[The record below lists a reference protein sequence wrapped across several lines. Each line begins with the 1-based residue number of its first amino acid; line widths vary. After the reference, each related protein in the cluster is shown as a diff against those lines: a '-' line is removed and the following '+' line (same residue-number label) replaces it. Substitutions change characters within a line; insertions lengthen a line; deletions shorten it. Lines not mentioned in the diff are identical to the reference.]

1 MKKIISIALVLVMV
15 LAVSV
20 NAFAATKE
28 QVLDALSKPVIT
40 TYWETRSIPAEYINA
55 AEKHL
60 DKANFSSA
68 ELDAILGYI
77 EEGRYLLETEYA
89 EVYFGKLTAA
99 EQNKM
104 LDLMNKAAKAAKVEV
119 TVKDSTLSFKSLL
132 TEETVGGDVSKPI
145 QNTGAD
151 MTALAFAA
159 SALVLAAVAGT
170 VASRKL
176 GK

>member
-1 MKKIISIALVLVMV
+1 MKKIISIVLVLVMV

-28 QVLDALSKPVIT
+28 QVLNALSKPVIT

-89 EVYFGKLTAA
+89 EVYFGKLTEA

-119 TVKDSTLSFKSLL
+119 TVKDNTLSFKSLL

>member
-1 MKKIISIALVLVMV
+1 MKKIISVVLVLVMV
-15 LAVSV
+15 LAFSV

-28 QVLDALSKPVIT
+28 QVMNALSKPVVT
-40 TYWETRSIPAEYINA
+40 EYWETRAIPAEYLNA

-60 DKANFSSA
+60 DKANFTAA
-68 ELDAILGYI
+68 ELDVILGYI
-77 EEGRYLLETEYA
+77 EEGRYLLEKEYG
-89 EVYFGKLTAA
+89 EVYWVRLTTA

-104 LDLMNKAAKAAKVEV
+104 LDLVNKAAKAAKVEV
-119 TVKDSTLSFKSLL
+119 TIKDNNVSFKSLL
-132 TEETVGGDVSKPI
+132 TDETVGGEVSKPI

-151 MTALAFAA
+151 VTALAVAA

>member
-1 MKKIISIALVLVMV
+1 MKKIVSIVLVLVML

-20 NAFAATKE
+20 GAFAATKE
-28 QVLDALSKPVIT
+28 QVLNALSKPVIT
-40 TYWETRSIPAEYINA
+40 KYWDVRAIPADYINA

-60 DKANFSSA
+60 DKANFTSA
-68 ELDAILGYI
+68 ELDVILGYI
-77 EEGRYLLETEYA
+77 EEGRYLLGEEYN
-89 EVYFGKLTAA
+89 EVYWSRLTTA

-104 LDLMNKAAKAAKVEV
+104 LDLVNKAAKAAKVEV
-119 TVKDSTLSFKSLL
+119 TIKDSKVSFKSLL
-132 TEETVGGDVSKPI
+132 TEETVGSEISKPI

-151 MTALAFAA
+151 VTALAVAA

>member
-1 MKKIISIALVLVMV
+1 MKKIVSIVLVLVMI

-28 QVLDALSKPVIT
+28 QVLNALSKPVIT
-40 TYWETRSIPAEYINA
+40 TYWETRSIPAEHINA

-68 ELDAILGYI
+68 ELDVILGYI

-89 EVYFGKLTAA
+89 EVYYSRLTEA

-104 LDLMNKAAKAAKVEV
+104 IDLMNKAAKAAKVEV
-119 TVKDSTLSFKSLL
+119 TIKDNTLSFKSLL
-132 TEETVGGDVSKPI
+132 TEETVGSDVSKPI

-151 MTALAFAA
+151 MTALAFVA

-170 VASRKL
+170 VAARKL

>member
-1 MKKIISIALVLVMV
+1 MKKIISIVLVLVMV

-28 QVLDALSKPVIT
+28 QVLNALSKPIVT

-89 EVYFGKLTAA
+89 EVYFGKLTEA

>member
-1 MKKIISIALVLVMV
+1 MKKIVSIILVLVMV

-28 QVLDALSKPVIT
+28 QVLNALSKPVIT
-40 TYWETRSIPAEYINA
+40 TYWETRAIPAEYINA

-89 EVYFGKLTAA
+89 EVYFGKLTEA

-119 TVKDSTLSFKSLL
+119 TVKDNTLSFKSLL

>member
-1 MKKIISIALVLVMV
+1 MKKIVSIVLVLVMV

-28 QVLDALSKPVIT
+28 QVLDALSKPVVT
-40 TYWETRSIPAEYINA
+40 TYWESRTIPAEYINA

-60 DKANFSSA
+60 DKANFSA
-68 ELDAILGYI
+68 EELDVILGYI
-77 EEGRYLLETEYA
+77 NQGRYLLETEYA
-89 EVYFGKLTAA
+89 EVYYSRMTEA
-99 EQNKM
+99 EQKTM
-104 LDLMNKAAKAAKVEV
+104 IDLMNKAAKAAKVEV
-119 TVKDSTLSFKSLL
+119 TVKDNSLSFKSLL
-132 TEETVGGDVSKPI
+132 TEETVGGDISKPI

>member
-1 MKKIISIALVLVMV
+1 MKKIVSLVLVLVMV
-15 LAVSV
+15 LAVSI

-28 QVLDALSKPVIT
+28 QVLNALSKPVIT

-68 ELDAILGYI
+68 ELDEILGYI
-77 EEGRYLLETEYA
+77 EEGRYLLEKEYA
-89 EVYFGKLTAA
+89 EVYYSRLTTA

-104 LDLMNKAAKAAKVEV
+104 IDLMNKAAKAAKVEV
-119 TVKDSTLSFKSLL
+119 KIKDNTLHFKSLL
-132 TEETVGGDVSKPI
+132 TEETVGGDLSKPI

-170 VASRKL
+170 VVSRKL